1 MKGCTLG
8 IMFLLCCAVFPVHR
22 VSPSSFKH
30 KLVIRGFRGFQ
41 IRGFQVGQKVQAQL
55 QKCCQHQNLMKKSGY
70 FRATTVLQLRGGGKL
85 RRGEVSEQGKQ
96 GLGFFE
102 GREVDEKNLRAG
114 SECKVDEDTTPQKLT
129 RKRASPSTVQPRK
142 VKTQK
147 GEEKGILCYICR
159 RSGSTMS
166 QRPITIFCRSPV
178 QGLNASSAERK
189 SIGSRNGTES
199 DVVRKQM
206 FGEHG
211 DVVQK
216 LMLGELGEHGSP
228 NDASPHYVANN
239 RSADGADGAH
249 IAGSD
254 NSKVTLALGASND
267 EEKSACVPTSLTNEE
282 TCGILVCRQVFL
294 LEAHVHLLVH
304 LLFLLRQ
311 ALARALH

>member
-1 MKGCTLG
+1 MKGYTLG
-8 IMFLLCCAVFPVHR
+8 IVFLLCCAVFPVHR
-22 VSPSSFKH
+22 VSPWSFKL
-30 KLVIRGFRGFQ
+30 KLV
-41 IRGFQVGQKVQAQL
+41 IRGFQVGQKVQAQH
-55 QKCCQHQNLMKKSGY
+55 QKRSQHPWTMNNSGHI
-70 FRATTVLQLRGGGKL
+70 RATTVLQLRGGGKQ
-85 RRGEVSEQGKQ
+85 RRGAVSEQGHQ
-96 GLGFFE
+96 GLGLLE
-102 GREVDEKNLRAG
+102 GIEVDEKNLSAG

-129 RKRASPSTVQPRK
+129 RKRATVQPRK
-142 VKTQK
+142 VKNQK

-178 QGLNASSAERK
+178 QGLNASSAEWK

-199 DVVRKQM
+199 DVVQKEM

-216 LMLGELGEHGSP
+216 QMLGKLGEHGSP

-239 RSADGADGAH
+239 HSADGADGAH
-249 IAGSD
+249 IVGSD
-254 NSKVTLALGASND
+254 SSKVARALGAPND
-267 EEKSACVPTSLTNEE
+267 EE

-294 LEAHVHLLVH
+294 LEALVHLLVH
-304 LLFLLRQ
+304 LLFLLKQ

>member
-1 MKGCTLG
+1 ML
-8 IMFLLCCAVFPVHR
+8 
-22 VSPSSFKH
+22 
-30 KLVIRGFRGFQ
+30 
-41 IRGFQVGQKVQAQL
+41 
-55 QKCCQHQNLMKKSGY
+55 
-70 FRATTVLQLRGGGKL
+70 
-85 RRGEVSEQGKQ
+85 
-96 GLGFFE
+96 E
-102 GREVDEKNLRAG
+102 GREVDEKNLSAG

-129 RKRASPSTVQPRK
+129 RKRASRNSPSTVQPRK

-199 DVVRKQM
+199 DVVQKQ
-206 FGEHG
+206 
-211 DVVQK
+211 
-216 LMLGELGEHGSP
+216 MLGELGEHGSP
-228 NDASPHYVANN
+228 NDASPHWATYVANN

-254 NSKVTLALGASND
+254 SSKVTRALGAAND
-267 EEKSACVPTSLTNEE
+267 EE

-304 LLFLLRQ
+304 FLFLLRQ

>member
-8 IMFLLCCAVFPVHR
+8 IVFLLCCAVFPVHR

-30 KLVIRGFRGFQ
+30 KLVIRGF
-41 IRGFQVGQKVQAQL
+41 QVGQKVKAQH
-55 QKCCQHQNLMKKSGY
+55 QKCCEHPFHQNLMNKSGH

-85 RRGEVSEQGKQ
+85 RRGAVSEQGEQ
-96 GLGFFE
+96 GLGLLK
-102 GREVDEKNLRAG
+102 GREVDEKNLSAG
-114 SECKVDEDTTPQKLT
+114 SECKVDEDTTPHKVT
-129 RKRASPSTVQPRK
+129 RKRASPATVQPRK
-142 VKTQK
+142 VKKQK
-147 GEEKGILCYICR
+147 DEEKGILCYICR

-178 QGLNASSAERK
+178 QGLNVSSAERK

-199 DVVRKQM
+199 EVVQKHM

-211 DVVQK
+211 DVLQK
-216 LMLGELGEHGSP
+216 QMLGELGEHGSP
-228 NDASPHYVANN
+228 NDASPQYVANN

-254 NSKVTLALGASND
+254 SSKVTRALGAAN
-267 EEKSACVPTSLTNEE
+267 NEE

-294 LEAHVHLLVH
+294 FKAHVHLLVH
-304 LLFLLRQ
+304 LLFLLKQ
-311 ALARALH
+311 ALARTLH